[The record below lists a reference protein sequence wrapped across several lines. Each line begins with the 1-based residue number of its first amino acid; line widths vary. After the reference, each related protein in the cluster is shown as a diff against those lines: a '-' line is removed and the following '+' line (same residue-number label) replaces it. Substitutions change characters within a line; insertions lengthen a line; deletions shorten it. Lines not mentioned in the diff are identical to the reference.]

1 MKLLLIDGNSI
12 LNRAFY
18 GIKTLT
24 TKDGRYTNAI
34 FGFFNIFL
42 KQIAQHQPQYV
53 AVAFDLPG
61 GTFRNKMYDGYKAN
75 RKGMPEELAQ
85 QMPVVKELL
94 TLMGYRIV
102 TCQGFEADD
111 ILGTLSRAGA
121 EQGVECYILTGDRD
135 SLQLVDERVKVLY
148 ASAAMGRS
156 ETVVMDEAAV
166 REKYG
171 IAPAALIDAKALMGD
186 SSDNVPGVKGIGEKT
201 AMALISAY
209 GDLDGVYA
217 NLDGSLVK
225 PAMRRHLE
233 EDRETAYLSK
243 QLVIIDRHAPV
254 EEALSLY
261 SVGEMDGPAV
271 ASLLH
276 SLEMHSLVD
285 KLGLGEAQLS
295 LLTADEEEAPLKSCC
310 ACSVDAILAA
320 GEAALYFEQEG
331 GVWYALS
338 GEKSCALSAEGL
350 RRLLASGCRIYAG
363 DTKKLH
369 RIALAAG
376 IADFAPAFDYEL
388 AGYLLNPSA
397 SGYSAANLAAEYG
410 VRAEY
415 DTDPAELA
423 LVRPLCDK
431 LQQELEKAG
440 MLALLE
446 DIEQPLSAVLA
457 AMEHQGFLL
466 DTEGIAQFGKELTEM
481 AAAELAAVYDIA
493 GHEFNLNS
501 PKQLGTVLFEELGLP
516 AGKKTRTGY
525 STDAETLDK
534 LKDDYP
540 IVAHVLRYRSYQ
552 KLNATYVE
560 GLLAAAG
567 DTGRIHTEFR
577 QTETRTGRISSV
589 NPNLQNIPIRTEL
602 GSRMRRYFMAAPG
615 NVLLDADYSQI
626 ELRVLASMSG
636 DTNMQTAFIE
646 GHDVHTETASA
657 VFRLPRH
664 LVDGEL
670 RRRAKAVNFG
680 IVYGIGAYSLSQD
693 IGVTVKEAA
702 EYIDSYLRSYPGISA
717 YLDETVENA
726 KRDGYVTT
734 MYGRRRYIPELQNS
748 NKQVQALGRRLAMNT
763 PVQGS
768 AADIIKIAMIRV
780 FDRLRDELPQAK
792 LILQVHDELIIECPE
807 QDAQRASVILQ
818 QAMESAA
825 QLAAPLIAEV
835 HMGKNWYDAK

>member
-1 MKLLLIDGNSI
+1 M
-12 LNRAFY
+12 
-18 GIKTLT
+18 
-24 TKDGRYTNAI
+24 
-34 FGFFNIFL
+34 
-42 KQIAQHQPQYV
+42 
-53 AVAFDLPG
+53 
-61 GTFRNKMYDGYKAN
+61 
-75 RKGMPEELAQ
+75 
-85 QMPVVKELL
+85 
-94 TLMGYRIV
+94 
-102 TCQGFEADD
+102 
-111 ILGTLSRAGA
+111 LS
-121 EQGVECYILTGDRD
+121 
-135 SLQLVDERVKVLY
+135 
-148 ASAAMGRS
+148 
-156 ETVVMDEAAV
+156 
-166 REKYG
+166 
-171 IAPAALIDAKALMGD
+171 
-186 SSDNVPGVKGIGEKT
+186 
-201 AMALISAY
+201 
-209 GDLDGVYA
+209 
-217 NLDGSLVK
+217 
-225 PAMRRHLE
+225 
-233 EDRETAYLSK
+233 
-243 QLVIIDRHAPV
+243 
-254 EEALSLY
+254 
-261 SVGEMDGPAV
+261 
-271 ASLLH
+271 
-276 SLEMHSLVD
+276 
-285 KLGLGEAQLS
+285 
-295 LLTADEEEAPLKSCC
+295 
-310 ACSVDAILAA
+310 
-320 GEAALYFEQEG
+320 
-331 GVWYALS
+331 
-338 GEKSCALSAEGL
+338 
-350 RRLLASGCRIYAG
+350 
-363 DTKKLH
+363 
-369 RIALAAG
+369 
-376 IADFAPAFDYEL
+376 
-388 AGYLLNPSA
+388 
-397 SGYSAANLAAEYG
+397 
-410 VRAEY
+410 
-415 DTDPAELA
+415 
-423 LVRPLCDK
+423 
-431 LQQELEKAG
+431 
-440 MLALLE
+440 LLE